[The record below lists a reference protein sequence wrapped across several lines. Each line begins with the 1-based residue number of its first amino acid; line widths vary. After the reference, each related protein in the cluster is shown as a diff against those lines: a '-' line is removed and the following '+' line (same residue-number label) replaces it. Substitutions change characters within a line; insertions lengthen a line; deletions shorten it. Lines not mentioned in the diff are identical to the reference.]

1 MSTLKLANLGEPT
14 GRGLMRAGGGSKYVP
29 GADGGGSYE
38 STDRVL
44 VPSGAMYKHISSHG
58 GRQGISSIFDQDIAL
73 INASRQSAIMGRN
86 VRKIKIT
93 EGEEPGTYNHNGR
106 IFVSDKKGFIT
117 LANGSYLAREKQ
129 MREEQEKY
137 ISEVI
142 EYLIYDD
149 DLAMDT
155 LGITRD
161 VYDRDFGPKSRKS
174 KDEDIPSSL
183 WDFDARASAVDAAV
197 PGSAYHSGCMAK
209 LRWMVKNGGYSV
221 IIDQG
226 MAPVYEKDN
235 I

>member
-1 MSTLKLANLGEPT
+1 MKSRKELFGAPS
-14 GRGLMRAGGGSKYVP
+14 GRGLMRRGGGRATTKRTEAGP
-29 GADGGGSYE
+29 
-38 STDRVL
+38 STTYSDRVL
-44 VPSGAMYKHISSHG
+44 IPSGAKYSHVSAH
-58 GRQGISSIFDQDIAL
+58 GRQGMSSIFDQDL
-73 INASRQSAIMGRN
+73 VEINAARQLDIMGKN

-93 EGEEPGTYNHNGR
+93 EGGQGTYNHNGR
-106 IFVSDKKGFIT
+106 IFVSDADGVIV

-149 DLAMDT
+149 DLATDT
-155 LGITRD
+155 LGITHD
-161 VYDRDFGPKSRKS
+161 EYDKVFGTGSTKS
-174 KDEDIPSSL
+174 KGVDIPSSL
-183 WDFDARASAVDAAV
+183 HEFDARASAIDAAP
-197 PGSAYHSGCMAK
+197 PGSKWHTGCMSK
-209 LRWMVKNGGYSV
+209 LRWLVKNGGYSV

>member
-1 MSTLKLANLGEPT
+1 MTSLTKLSNLGTPT
-14 GRGLMRAGGGSKYVP
+14 SQGLMRRGGGRMTV
-29 GADGGGSYE
+29 GSDA
-38 STDRVL
+38 SPSVATDRVL
-44 VPSGAMYKHISSHG
+44 IPSGAMYKHISSHG
-58 GRQGISSIFDQDIAL
+58 GRQGMSSIFDQDIAL
-73 INASRQSAIMGRN
+73 INADRQSAIMGRN

-93 EGEEPGTYNHNGR
+93 DKGPGTYNHNGR
-106 IFVSDKKGFIT
+106 IFVSDEDGVIT

-149 DLAMDT
+149 DLAVDT
-155 LGITRD
+155 LGID
-161 VYDRDFGPKSRKS
+161 HDQYDRDFGAGSRKS
-174 KDEDIPSSL
+174 KGIDIPSSL
-183 WDFDARASAVDAAV
+183 HEFDARASAIDAFP
-197 PGSAYHSGCMAK
+197 PGSKLHTGAMAK
-209 LRWMVKNGGYSV
+209 LRWLVKNGGYSV